1 MSTHPTTVAVI
12 GYGEVGRIF
21 ARELIALGYHL
32 RCSDILL
39 NDPKSGPEMREHAV
53 AAGVTACAG
62 VAEALDGADIVISAV
77 TASSSLAVAEEA
89 ARHIRAG
96 QFFLDLNSAS
106 PSTKQKSGAAIDAAG
121 GDYVEAAV
129 MASVPPYGIR
139 VPIILG
145 GKKRAALM
153 ALLPADK
160 MQMQA
165 GVDEVGVASAV
176 KMCRSIMIK
185 GIEALTVECLL
196 TARRYGVEERV
207 LESLDETFPH
217 MDWQKQGDYLVS
229 RVVQHGRRRA
239 AEMREVARTVEEVG
253 LNPLLAAPTAERQD
267 WMADQVAAG
276 TVARSEK
283 SWRKVADAILEKEQK
298 RKAAA

>member
-1 MSTHPTTVAVI
+1 
-12 GYGEVGRIF
+12 
-21 ARELIALGYHL
+21 
-32 RCSDILL
+32 
-39 NDPKSGPEMREHAV
+39 
-53 AAGVTACAG
+53 
-62 VAEALDGADIVISAV
+62 
-77 TASSSLAVAEEA
+77 
-89 ARHIRAG
+89 
-96 QFFLDLNSAS
+96 
-106 PSTKQKSGAAIDAAG
+106 
-121 GDYVEAAV
+121 

-145 GKKRAALM
+145 GKKREALM

-160 MQMQA
+160 MQLQA
-165 GVDEVGVASAV
+165 GVDEIGVASAV

-207 LESLDETFPH
+207 LDSLDETFPH

-253 LNPLLAAPTAERQD
+253 LTPLLAAPTAERQD

-283 SWRKVADAILEKEQK
+283 TWRKVADAIKEKDSH

>member
-1 MSTHPTTVAVI
+1 MSTQPTTVAII
-12 GYGEVGRIF
+12 GYGEVGKIF
-21 ARELIALGYHL
+21 AEKMIALGYRL

-39 NDPKSGPEMREHAV
+39 NDTKAGPEMREHAA
-53 AAGVTACAG
+53 AAGVTACAS
-62 VAEALDGADIVISAV
+62 VAEALAGADIVISAV

-89 ARHIRAG
+89 ARHLRAG

-106 PSTKQKSGAAIDAAG
+106 PSTKQKSGAAIEAAG

-129 MASVPPYGIR
+129 MGSVPPYGIR

-165 GVDEVGVASAV
+165 GVDEIGVASAV

-207 LESLDETFPH
+207 LDSLDETFPH

-253 LNPLLAAPTAERQD
+253 LTPLLAAPTAERQD

-276 TVARSEK
+276 TVGRSEK
-283 SWRKVADAILEKEQK
+283 SWRKVADAIKSKEQK
-298 RKAAA
+298 RKAAE

>member
-1 MSTHPTTVAVI
+1 MSTHPSTIAII

-21 ARELIALGYHL
+21 AKELIALGYRL
-32 RCSDILL
+32 SCSDILL
-39 NDPKSGPEMREHAV
+39 DDPKSGPEMREHAAATGV
-53 AAGVTACAG
+53 AACAG
-62 VAEALDGADIVISAV
+62 VAEALAGADIVISAV

-121 GDYVEAAV
+121 GTYVEAAV
-129 MASVPPYGIR
+129 MASVPPHGIR

-145 GKKRAALM
+145 GKKREALM

-160 MQMQA
+160 MQMQI
-165 GVDEVGVASAV
+165 GVDEIGVASAV

-207 LESLDETFPH
+207 LTSLDETFPH

-253 LNPLLAAPTAERQD
+253 LTPLLAAPTAERQD

-283 SWRKVADAILEKEQK
+283 SWRKVADAIRDKEQK